1 MPRPPRSAAAASSVP
16 GEPPSVGILEVAFHR
31 ASLVTPRADSRSA
44 RDRLRAE
51 LKIVRSSATVVRH
64 LRIETRRF
72 LYPPLTEFERALLS
86 SAFGEG
92 VVDRSL
98 TRLKRAEE
106 RIRGLARDAER
117 ETRRASGPE
126 ELGDQVR
133 AFYGRLSSF
142 VREVD
147 PDLVRLRAMA
157 RFLKNRPHLEPGAP
171 TLVVAGFPNVGK
183 SSLVARLSS
192 ARPKVADYP
201 FTTLSISVGH
211 ADLGFD
217 RLQVVD
223 TPGVL
228 GRSGRA
234 NPSEVEAATTV
245 RGAATVVLFVIDP
258 TDRSEHSVTE
268 QEQLLERWREE
279 FPSLPILAIETKC
292 DLLRRPAGDRLKVSA
307 TTGEGIDDLWK
318 EIRKRVRPTE
328 ALPPLEETVTE
339 EGPEERPMDEA
350 PPGEEPGVGD
360 GARPR
365 SRRAQ
370 ERRSKGRRETGQ

>member
-1 MPRPPRSAAAASSVP
+1 VPRPKRSSVP
-16 GEPPSVGILEVAFHR
+16 ASNAPPPPSVGILDVAFHR
-31 ASLVTPRADSRSA
+31 ASLVTPRAEGRSA

-51 LKIVRSSATVVRH
+51 LKIVRSSATVIRH

-72 LYPPLTEFERALLS
+72 LHPPLTEFDRALLS
-86 SAFGEG
+86 GAFGAG
-92 VVDRSL
+92 LVDRSL

-126 ELGDQVR
+126 ELGDQIR

-147 PDLVRLRAMA
+147 PDLLRLRAMA
-157 RFLKNRPHLEPGAP
+157 RFLKERPHLEPGTP

-201 FTTLSISVGH
+201 FTTLSIAVGH

-234 NPSEVEAATTV
+234 NPSEVEATTTV
-245 RGAATVVLFVIDP
+245 RGAATVVLFLIDP
-258 TDRSEHSVTE
+258 TDRSDHSVEE
-268 QEQLLERWREE
+268 QERLLERWREE
-279 FPSLPILAIETKC
+279 FPKLPIIAVETKC
-292 DLLRRPAGDRLKVSA
+292 DLLRRAGERLKVSA
-307 TTGEGIDDLWK
+307 TTGEGIDALWR
-318 EIRKRVRPTE
+318 EIRSHVRPTD
-328 ALPPLEETVTE
+328 ALPPMEEAVTE
-339 EGPEERPMDEA
+339 DEA
-350 PPGEEPGVGD
+350 EEGAPPAVETPTP
-360 GARPR
+360 RPR
-365 SRRAQ
+365 KA
-370 ERRSKGRRETGQ
+370 REPA